1 MRSSP
6 GISLGTV
13 LAMVVLARRNGQRT
27 HRRSTRRSG
36 QLPPQSQLRLSTGF
50 FFCGW
55 NAIALSE
62 FRVRIEPDSREGA
75 MQPSWIFP
83 IPQTMQQ
90 HRGSQ
95 VQRTALRKS
104 SEEAAAADSAKPSAS
119 TPSRDAATASATEP
133 RKP

>member
-1 MRSSP
+1 LERCSRWWCWRAGTARGHTAAARELPPRSS
-6 GISLGTV
+6 I
-13 LAMVVLARRNGQRT
+13 
-27 HRRSTRRSG
+27 
-36 QLPPQSQLRLSTGF
+36 RLFTGF
-50 FFCGW
+50 FFYGW

-104 SEEAAAADSAKPSAS
+104 SEEAAAADSANPSAS
-119 TPSRDAATASATEP
+119 APSRDAATASATEP
-133 RKP
+133 QKP